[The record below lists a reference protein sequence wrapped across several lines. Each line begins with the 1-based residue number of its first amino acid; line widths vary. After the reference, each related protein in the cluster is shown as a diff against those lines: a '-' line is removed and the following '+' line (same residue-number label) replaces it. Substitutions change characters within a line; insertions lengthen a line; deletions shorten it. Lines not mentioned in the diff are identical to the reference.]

1 MWTVGADITR
11 EEYLHLLDT
20 AKRSNDERAYLL
32 VKVMATTGVSILG
45 LPELTVEA
53 VQAGKLKV
61 EHDIVPLAAGLRDE
75 LADYAAWKN
84 VQSGPVFITRSGR
97 PYNSTQVSRFLH
109 NLCSSAELD
118 EEKCRPSALRKLY
131 RITKA
136 DAEARA
142 PDIVEQFM
150 ARQADA
156 EAQTS
161 GMVDQIMV
169 RRADA
174 EARAPG

>member
-61 EHDIVPLAAGLRDE
+61 EHDIVPLATGLRDE

-109 NLCSSAELD
+109 NLCSSAELE

-131 RITKA
+131 RATKPGA
-136 DAEARA
+136 LASASARRTM
-142 PDIVEQFM
+142 I
-150 ARQADA
+150 
-156 EAQTS
+156 
-161 GMVDQIMV
+161 
-169 RRADA
+169 
-174 EARAPG
+174 